1 MRVVNLVDLVAEA
14 AGIALGCCSGRI
26 PFPAWNGSDEHLK
39 EETIV
44 ARPWFFEL
52 VAKNDP
58 DFVKYLE
65 ADLGFIMRDGAIPA
79 KYKIL
84 MTMVID
90 ALLAHDAG
98 VATIAKRAR
107 DTGASEDEIKEAV
120 RIAYLYGGTPALVS
134 ALNAFKKD

>member
-1 MRVVNLVDLVAEA
+1 MYSTITRYAVKWTTV
-14 AGIALGCCSGRI
+14 R
-26 PFPAWNGSDEHLK
+26 GSPHGFNPDDEHSLK
-39 EETIV
+39 ET
-44 ARPWFFEL
+44 AMALPWFFDIVE
-52 VAKNDP
+52 KNDP

-98 VATIAKRAR
+98 VASIAKRAR
-107 DTGASEDEIKEAV
+107 ANGASEDEIKEAV
-120 RIAYLYGGTPALVS
+120 RVAYLYGGTPALVS

>member
-1 MRVVNLVDLVAEA
+1 L
-14 AGIALGCCSGRI
+14 AL
-26 PFPAWNGSDEHLK
+26 
-39 EETIV
+39 
-44 ARPWFFEL
+44 PWFFDIVE
-52 VAKNDP
+52 KNDP

-98 VATIAKRAR
+98 VASIAKRAR
-107 DTGASEDEIKEAV
+107 ANGASEDEIKETV
-120 RIAYLYGGTPALVS
+120 RVAYLYGGTPALVS
-134 ALNAFKKD
+134 ALNAFKKE

>member
-1 MRVVNLVDLVAEA
+1 
-14 AGIALGCCSGRI
+14 
-26 PFPAWNGSDEHLK
+26 
-39 EETIV
+39 V

>member
-1 MRVVNLVDLVAEA
+1 M
-14 AGIALGCCSGRI
+14 AL
-26 PFPAWNGSDEHLK
+26 
-39 EETIV
+39 
-44 ARPWFFEL
+44 PWFFDIVE
-52 VAKNDP
+52 KNDP

-98 VATIAKRAR
+98 VASIANRAR
-107 DTGASEDEIKEAV
+107 ANGASEDEIKEAV
-120 RIAYLYGGTPALVS
+120 RVAYLYGGTPALVS

>member
-1 MRVVNLVDLVAEA
+1 
-14 AGIALGCCSGRI
+14 
-26 PFPAWNGSDEHLK
+26 
-39 EETIV
+39 V

-84 MTMVID
+84 MTMVVD

-107 DTGASEDEIKEAV
+107 DNGASEDEIKEAV